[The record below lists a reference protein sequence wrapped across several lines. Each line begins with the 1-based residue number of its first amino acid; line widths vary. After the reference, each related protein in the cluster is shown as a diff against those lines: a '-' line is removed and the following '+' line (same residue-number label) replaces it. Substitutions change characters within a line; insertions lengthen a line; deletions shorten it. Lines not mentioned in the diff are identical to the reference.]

1 MSEQT
6 QTAGLSTAE
15 SDCSSMNG
23 SRHGATKLNNTND
36 GNNNNKYAA
45 PAVTVETKYS
55 APATK
60 SPSPIKKMFF
70 VASSDKRRS
79 SSAGSISNSAPTI
92 LIRTPED
99 ALSQSTSSAPG
110 NMRAPLKS
118 AMVTRTIHE
127 SLHRGRRSSD
137 GNVPPNH
144 NYPRS
149 VSFAQVKIREYERVM
164 GDNPSVRS
172 GPPLSIGWRY
182 VDEPTSISIDDYEE
196 GKGECRASS
205 EFLVPKAVREKILK
219 EQADVSRREMV
230 ATVRMIQKEKAQRR
244 KTVVNLPMQK
254 TEERVEGAKRKMKKI
269 LKPSTSYEH
278 LEAKLWDDAHA
289 IAIEKAHRLEESIRK
304 GESVSSRDLY
314 NVGTPCG
321 NIVPCRRN
329 SVQPI
334 TQPPL
339 PHQSQQRSQSMET
352 GNENNASR
360 QQQTATV
367 ASLGDHDITSET
379 VPNIYAPQSANS
391 NQKLRSAEG
400 MGEQLEQHQP
410 PQATT
415 PPRNSDSEKI
425 ISPSPRSS
433 NIVATEDS
441 EDEDDMLSKLLLED
455 AVISDNM

>member
-1 MSEQT
+1 
-6 QTAGLSTAE
+6 
-15 SDCSSMNG
+15 
-23 SRHGATKLNNTND
+23 
-36 GNNNNKYAA
+36 
-45 PAVTVETKYS
+45 
-55 APATK
+55 
-60 SPSPIKKMFF
+60 
-70 VASSDKRRS
+70 
-79 SSAGSISNSAPTI
+79 
-92 LIRTPED
+92 
-99 ALSQSTSSAPG
+99 
-110 NMRAPLKS
+110 
-118 AMVTRTIHE
+118 
-127 SLHRGRRSSD
+127 
-137 GNVPPNH
+137 
-144 NYPRS
+144 
-149 VSFAQVKIREYERVM
+149 M

-289 IAIEKAHRLEESIRK
+289 IAIEKAQRLEESIRK

-329 SVQPI
+329 SVQP

-339 PHQSQQRSQSMET
+339 PHQNQQIRRNTEP
-352 GNENNASR
+352 APR

-367 ASLGDHDITSET
+367 ASVGDHDITSET

-391 NQKLRSAEG
+391 NQKLRSSEG
-400 MGEQLEQHQP
+400 IGEQLEQHQP

-415 PPRNSDSEKI
+415 PPRNSDNEKI
-425 ISPSPRSS
+425 TSPSPRSS